1 MKKIISLIFLSI
13 FINSCAWFDESQHQ
27 KIIGLYEIGWNDLES
42 NRSITKKIKNS
53 DSNYKIIIDC
63 YVFAVGHN
71 DSFIIAKQHQNFN
84 EETNYYLIDIKKNEE
99 DTSKGIYGPLN
110 NIEFEKMKANFNIK
124 NLKFDLIFADK
135 P

>member
-1 MKKIISLIFLSI
+1 MGDIFAI
-13 FINSCAWFDESQHQ
+13 
-27 KIIGLYEIGWNDLES
+27 
-42 NRSITKKIKNS
+42 
-53 DSNYKIIIDC
+53 
-63 YVFAVGHN
+63 GHN

-84 EETNYYLIDIKKNEE
+84 EETNYYLINIKKNEE
-99 DTSKGIYGPLN
+99 VNSKGIYGPLN